1 METIHTPP
9 LLTEHDEGTKNQRES
24 QASILKS
31 LSELVDINALE
42 FTDVSST
49 TDNEKGLD
57 YPVGIEAYEPFRIT
71 DTTPIEPPIP
81 VITIAGEVISTEGN
95 ITTFSGASK
104 AGKSALTAIC
114 IAGAIC
120 EPGRVD
126 GINGLDVEPNLTNKA
141 VIHID
146 TEQAKHRQQ
155 NTVRA
160 IIRRAKLRTCPD
172 HYLSYNIRELDLDKY
187 GEITEGIF
195 AGANSDF
202 GGIHLAVIDGL
213 ADYIKDVNDGEDSN
227 AIIKFVEGLAI
238 KYRVPIIVIVHTNPG
253 SDKERGHLGSQLQR
267 KSESVLAVKLEGD
280 ISFIE
285 PKFLRMAGKGNIPQL
300 SFKYC
305 QEKGYHIDN
314 GVMIDS
320 EDRKE
325 AIKFEMISN
334 LCKTVFSGQVSYGY
348 KEAIQHIEKASGKK
362 TATAKG
368 YFTIMKENEIIIQG
382 DDNNWRYSG
391 LTPV

>member
-1 METIHTPP
+1 MDTTQTTP
-9 LLTEHDEGTKNQRES
+9 LLTKHDEGTKNQGDD
-24 QASILKS
+24 QALTFRS
-31 LSELVDINALE
+31 LAELVDLGSLE
-42 FTDVSST
+42 VD
-49 TDNEKGLD
+49 KLD
-57 YPVGIEAYEPFRIT
+57 ITSHSLVEFDHSLGIDAYDRFRIT

-81 VITIAGEVISTEGN
+81 VITIAGEIISTEGN

-160 IIRRAKLRTCPD
+160 IIRRAELRTCPD

-187 GEITEGIF
+187 GPITDGIF
-195 AGANSDF
+195 AAADSEF

-305 QEKGYHIDN
+305 QKKGYHIDN

-325 AIKFEMISN
+325 AIKFEMVSS
-334 LCKTVFSGQVSYGY
+334 LCKSIFSGQVSCGY
-348 KEAIQHIEKASGKK
+348 KEAIQHIEKESGKK

-368 YFTIMKENEIIIQG
+368 YFKTMKENDMIVQG